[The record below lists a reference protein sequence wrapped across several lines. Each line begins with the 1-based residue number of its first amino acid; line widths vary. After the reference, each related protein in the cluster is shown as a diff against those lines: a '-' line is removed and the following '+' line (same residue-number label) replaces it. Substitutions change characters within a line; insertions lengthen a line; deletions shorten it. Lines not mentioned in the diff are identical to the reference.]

1 VSTGRGRSLRRAVR
15 PVLTSAPA
23 APVALICGWSVLVV
37 LANPSGAFPLNDDW
51 SYSRAVETLVD
62 HGHLS
67 FTVWQSMP
75 LIAQVFWGALFTL
88 PFGFSFLALRVST
101 AALGALGI
109 VATYFLL
116 RELRASQRIALLGA
130 STLALNPLYF
140 SLSLTFMTDVPFCA
154 LSTLSMLFFLR
165 ALRTDSRLDVFVGF
179 AAAAGAILIRQPA
192 VIVPV
197 AFALTYILRH
207 RLGGRSFVYAILPA
221 GLEVLMLFSYPVIL
235 RHTIG
240 LPVFY
245 ISATSLYRGILGAA
259 NRDWE
264 HVVRTIGDRLL
275 VETMYL
281 GAFLLPLS
289 IATTRLSLRAVSGRM
304 NWKRVSGPLVIAAGL
319 GGVVLTQGRLMPLS
333 GNVFF
338 DFGLGPPLLRDTYLL
353 NLPHFPTA
361 PQSFWFI
368 LTVASVI
375 GGVVLISRLSTAVW
389 RVSAAGK
396 SGGRTLRAQIVFV
409 LVVCTAYL
417 VSTAVATSS
426 PEFSFFDRYVLF
438 AIPPLMLVLVYGA
451 PILRA
456 PRPAAAFAGVA
467 VALGY
472 GVFAVGATHDNLA
485 WNRARWHAVDD
496 LSGRGISYR
505 DIDGGFEVNAW
516 YRYDPSHPLESV
528 NSFWVRES
536 DYVVSFGPL
545 NGYAVMRQYPYRR
558 WMPLG
563 RAKIV
568 VSRRVRG
575 EPRAADVAA
584 VDRRKCRIGNRGA
597 REARH
602 RRFLPLAALRCA
614 RDRP

>member
-1 VSTGRGRSLRRAVR
+1 VRLRLGESRAKARTARGRSVR
-15 PVLTSAPA
+15 GVVRLVPSSAPA
-23 APVALICGWSVLVV
+23 AVVALICGWSLLVV

-62 HGHLS
+62 HRHLR

-88 PFGFSFLALRVST
+88 PFGFSFVALRVST
-101 AALGALGI
+101 AVLGALGV

-116 RELRASQRIALLGA
+116 RELGAGQRIALLGA

-165 ALRTDSRLDVFVGF
+165 ALRTDSGRDVLVGF

-192 VIVPV
+192 VIIPL
-197 AFALTYILRH
+197 AFALAYVLRH
-207 RLGGRSFVYAILPA
+207 RLGLRSFVYAILPA
-221 GLEVLMLFSYPVIL
+221 GLEILMLVSYPVVL

-240 LPVFY
+240 LPAFY
-245 ISATSLYRGILGAA
+245 ISATSLYSGIGDAA
-259 NRDWE
+259 RQDWV
-264 HVVRTIGDRLL
+264 HVVRIIGDRLL

-289 IATTRLSLRAVSGRM
+289 IATTSWSLRAASRRM
-304 NWKRVSGPLVIAAGL
+304 NWKRVLGPLVIAAGL
-319 GGVVLTQGRLMPLS
+319 GGVVVAQGQLMPLS

-338 DFGLGPPLLRDTYLL
+338 DFGLGPPTLRDTYLL

-361 PQSFWFI
+361 PRSFWFAV
-368 LTVASVI
+368 TVASVI
-375 GGVVLISRLSTAVW
+375 GSVVLISRLSTAVS

-396 SGGRTLRAQIVFV
+396 SGGRASRAQMVFV
-409 LVVCTAYL
+409 LVVCAAYL
-417 VSTAVATSS
+417 VGTAVSTSS
-426 PEFSFFDRYVLF
+426 PVFSFFDRYVVF
-438 AIPPLMLVLVYGA
+438 VMPPLMLVLVYGA

-456 PRPAAAFAGVA
+456 PRRAATFAGVA

-472 GVFAVGATHDNLA
+472 GVFAVGATHDYLA

-496 LSGRGISYR
+496 LLGRGISYR
-505 DIDGGFEVNAW
+505 KIDGGFEVNAW
-516 YRYDPSHPLESV
+516 YRYDPSHPIEST
-528 NSFWVRES
+528 NSFFLRKS

-545 NGYAVMRQYPYRR
+545 KGYAEMRHYPYSR
-558 WMPLG
+558 WMTLG
-563 RAKIV
+563 RGKIV
-568 VSRRVRG
+568 VSRRLRG
-575 EPRAADVAA
+575 EAQSQR
-584 VDRRKCRIGNRGA
+584 
-597 REARH
+597 
-602 RRFLPLAALRCA
+602 
-614 RDRP
+614 